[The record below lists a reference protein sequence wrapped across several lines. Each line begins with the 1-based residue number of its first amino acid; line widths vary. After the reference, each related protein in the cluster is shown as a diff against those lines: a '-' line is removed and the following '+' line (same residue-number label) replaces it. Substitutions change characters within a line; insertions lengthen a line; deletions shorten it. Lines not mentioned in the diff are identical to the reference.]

1 VKNLEEKRNWL
12 AATFLTIL
20 LVSLAAPAL
29 ATFTWASSDT
39 EDNISIEEFVPLQ
52 WYKLETDIITVL
64 FPASGK
70 KPMFIWWYTNEP
82 DQVYVVKY
90 KGLIEYF
97 EFDDPLLPLPLKPEF
112 YKNARCALQERFE
125 EWFLKPQEQKWMA
138 MGQIYRW
145 RLELLWR
152 IMNQIRGIWHSHF
165 LPFSAGQ
172 WNLSNW
178 EYYRNKDGK
187 VIGVAFAFKLVYIPL
202 PHFKF
207 AENNIM
213 IRVRFYNESVIE
225 TVPGTDY
232 SYEVSA
238 GEMKMDF
245 VINEWQWNIDRIKQL
260 IDELRENGIDVNLP
274 TGKTRLALWINLSS
288 INFTKLNTAIYEPPE
303 SDTVETMSTA
313 SYMDIE
319 DLGRMPIMSNDT
331 IKLGEEGQEKPVEV
345 QRPWWAP
352 QPRKPVKLRF
362 VNETEKLA
370 GFFRFVPSAKITDYP
385 AEDDVGMEPVKASYI
400 AAGRHMRL
408 FIGYPYFGNGSLE
421 HDPSIGVDVPGV
433 DTTPKYTVQAP
444 SGNEVAPIVLGK
456 YVLPLYTTELM
467 VALIAVVSATAIIL
481 YVTKWKRKT
490 PVNMVGVGTK
500 S

>member
-1 VKNLEEKRNWL
+1 LKTKRNWL
-12 AATFLTIL
+12 VATFLTIL
-20 LVSLAAPAL
+20 LVSLTAPAL
-29 ATFTWASSDT
+29 AISTRASSDR
-39 EDNISIEEFVPLQ
+39 EDNISIEEFVPHQ

-97 EFDDPLLPLPLKPEF
+97 EFDDPLLPPASKPEF
-112 YKNARCALQERFE
+112 YKRIREAIHERFE
-125 EWFLKPQEQKWMA
+125 EWFLKPQEEKWMA
-138 MGQIYRW
+138 MGQMW

-152 IMNQIRGIWHSHF
+152 IMNQIREIWHSHF

-172 WNLSNW
+172 WNLSDWSYLNST
-178 EYYRNKDGK
+178 DGE
-187 VIGVAFAFKLVYIPL
+187 VIGVAFAFKLVSMPL
-202 PHFKF
+202 PQFKF
-207 AENNIM
+207 AENNIV

-238 GEMKMDF
+238 GEMKMDL

-260 IDELRENGIDVNLP
+260 IDELRENGIDVSIP
-274 TGKTRLALWINLSS
+274 MGKTRLALWINLSS
-288 INFTKLNTAIYEPPE
+288 INFTERDTAINEPLG
-303 SDTVETMSTA
+303 SDTVETVSTA
-313 SYMDIE
+313 YYMDIE

-331 IKLGEEGQEKPVEV
+331 LKSGEEGQEKPVEV

-362 VNETEKLA
+362 VNETKMLA

-385 AEDDVGMEPVKASYI
+385 NEGGVSMQPVKASYI
-400 AAGRHMRL
+400 AGGRHMRL
-408 FIGYPYFGNGSLE
+408 FIGYPYFGNGTLE
-421 HDPSIGVDVPGV
+421 HDPSIGVDVAGV

-444 SGNEVAPIVLGK
+444 SGSEVAPIVLGK
-456 YVLPLYTTELM
+456 YVLPLFTPELM
-467 VALIAVVSATAIIL
+467 IALIAIVSATAIIL
-481 YVTKWKRKT
+481 YVAKWKRKT
-490 PVNMVGVGTK
+490 PVNMVGVGTT